1 MNWRIKKMKTGR
13 NQPCP
18 CGSGK
23 KFKKCCLNKAAPPS
37 HELYYRRLSQAHDRL
52 VDRLVSHAGRIFGRE
67 SIHVAMH
74 DFLLWP
80 EEDDEVTEESLDR
93 AGPLFW
99 PWYVF
104 NWEYISFDGGP
115 ELPGPTGRTVAELY
129 AEKQGGKLDSLE
141 QRLIDG
147 INRKPYSFLEVQSVD
162 MGRGMTL
169 TDILKGN
176 RIEVQEHTGS
186 QYVNPGDIL
195 FGRAVD
201 VDGVGMLIGL
211 SPTLIPPGRKA
222 EVIQFRKQLRRGRSA
237 VTDDILNSW
246 HIETRELYFNIDRSL
261 HVMPKLQNTDGDAM
275 EFHRLVYEVS
285 STDAAFRKLCDLCL
299 TMMPEELAA
308 DAEFEENSRMV
319 RVEIPWDRLG
329 HKKMSGMP
337 NTVLGRILID
347 GTRLT
352 AEVNSAQRAKALR
365 REIDARLGEAGRF
378 KVDEIQDFDAMMSRH
393 TAGSAESIPS
403 SEHEELMQHP
413 EVQAQV
419 AEMFS
424 RHWQSWVDQEIP
436 ALGGKTPREAVKTTD
451 GREAVEALL
460 KDAERGRGQDSFTA
474 EVNRKGAQQAS
485 VMLGLKD
492 R

>member
-1 MNWRIKKMKTGR
+1 
-13 NQPCP
+13 
-18 CGSGK
+18 
-23 KFKKCCLNKAAPPS
+23 
-37 HELYYRRLSQAHDRL
+37 
-52 VDRLVSHAGRIFGRE
+52 
-67 SIHVAMH
+67 
-74 DFLLWP
+74 
-80 EEDDEVTEESLDR
+80 
-93 AGPLFW
+93 
-99 PWYVF
+99 
-104 NWEYISFDGGP
+104 
-115 ELPGPTGRTVAELY
+115 
-129 AEKQGGKLDSLE
+129 
-141 QRLIDG
+141 
-147 INRKPYSFLEVQSVD
+147 
-162 MGRGMTL
+162 
-169 TDILKGN
+169 
-176 RIEVQEHTGS
+176 
-186 QYVNPGDIL
+186 
-195 FGRAVD
+195 
-201 VDGVGMLIGL
+201 
-211 SPTLIPPGRKA
+211 
-222 EVIQFRKQLRRGRSA
+222 
-237 VTDDILNSW
+237 LNSW

-261 HVMPKLQNTDGDAM
+261 HTMPLLHNTDGDVL
-275 EFHRLVYEVS
+275 EFHRLVYEIS
-285 STDAAFRKLCDLCL
+285 SVDEAFRKLCDLCV
-299 TMMPEELAA
+299 TMTPEELAA